1 MGKKKKVGKERIDK
15 YYKLAKSAG
24 YRARSAFKLI
34 QIAKKYN
41 IFKNANILIDLCAAP
56 GGWLQVAYKNMSKSS
71 TIIGVDL
78 MPIRKIDNNVITI
91 KSDIT
96 SVECIRKIKDI
107 IKYEKADV
115 ILNDGAPNVGTTYS
129 YDSFNQ
135 NILVLSSIKLA
146 YKFLTRGGIFITKV
160 FRNEEYV
167 SLIWVLEKLFTEVK
181 HIKPR
186 SSREISSEIYLIG
199 LNFLGNKID
208 KKYFDYTY
216 IFSSQFRKDE
226 NKLPNSHSK
235 GKGND
240 ESENDSSENDSDSNT
255 AKQKAKKKKGL
266 SSILKEK
273 KKKNRQGYEEGDD
286 YRITNITDFINND
299 NYVDLLIKSNKFIFD
314 KNYENSPSLLIKNTY
329 EAIYTNKSTNNE
341 IFNLCKDL
349 KVLGKSDL
357 FHLIKWRYKIKKS
370 VTKLLMDSKE
380 KTKQDVNDEE
390 ENTNTTF
397 AISKEESPVSA
408 EKINTKST
416 VCDDKSDELSNSS
429 DEESGNE
436 SINEFSKYIDKK
448 EKKLKKKKEKKLKK
462 ELEKKKINKPL
473 KIDYD
478 ENDIHFSKDML
489 NLLNKQKFTD
499 HLNILNSSKSNN
511 KLDINEENFSA
522 SDEENDEDQ
531 IYDEIDEDDELG
543 RLEYLVDLDYKQQK
557 IKENKKNDENKDEK
571 LTRRKRAMDFKNEEL
586 MKIQKIMELKNE
598 ELMMKKKLNEYL
610 SEDEDDS
617 DISSDEDEM
626 EENDNDSLE
635 TNHDT
640 QTDKYEDAINQ
651 NEHIKKIVDK
661 ILMIRKNLKEKE
673 PEDESP
679 TSTNRFFDQ
688 KIFSNIFNQLN
699 NDENGEDAEHA
710 ENSEEGDE
718 EDAEEEEESSDEI
731 KEVSAKN
738 LPKIPLPA
746 KLAKKEKN
754 KKLREKYGNNETKI
768 KNASF
773 SIVKTDTNNSEHVNK
788 YFSNLIKDDDEL
800 AFIKYVGE
808 KLIHKKSRMDLI
820 DDSFNRHSY
829 LEDEDTLPEWFVE
842 EEKIYRRPVIP
853 IDKTVL
859 DQYKS
864 KINRITK
871 MPIKKVI
878 EAKMRNKK
886 REITK
891 MKKLEA
897 KIGRIEKDEDDP
909 FLKQRAIANV
919 LKKNKSEKKRE
930 KSYVVCTGK
939 GSKMAKKNKKGGKT
953 MVKFVD
959 KRLKKDKKAK
969 KRIEK
974 KKKNMT
980 RVKYSKSRPFKFKK
994 FF

>member
-34 QIAKKYN
+34 QIARKYN

-56 GGWLQVAYKNMSKSS
+56 GGWLQVAYKNMNKNS

-78 MPIRKIDNNVITI
+78 VPIRKIDNNVITI

-96 SVECIRKIKDI
+96 SAECIKKIKDI

-146 YKFLTRGGIFITKV
+146 YKFLTKGGIFITKV

-167 SLIWVLEKLFTEVK
+167 SLIWVLEKLFGEVK

-208 KKYFDYTY
+208 KKYFDFTY
-216 IFSSQFRKDE
+216 IFSNQFRKDE
-226 NKLPNSHSK
+226 NKLSNIHSK
-235 GKGND
+235 NETEED
-240 ESENDSSENDSDSNT
+240 SENDISGNDTDNNT
-255 AKQKAKKKKGL
+255 SKHKTKKKKGL
-266 SSILKEK
+266 NTILKEK

-286 YRITNITDFINND
+286 YRTADISDFINSD

-314 KNYENSPSLLIKNTY
+314 KNYEKSLDLLIKNTY

-357 FHLIKWRYKIKKS
+357 FNLIKWRYKIKKS
-370 VTKLLMDSKE
+370 VMKMLTSNEE
-380 KTKQDVNDEE
+380 KTKQLVNNDD
-390 ENTNTTF
+390 ENTNQTTF
-397 AISKEESPVSA
+397 EISKEENPINA
-408 EKINTKST
+408 ETINTKST
-416 VCDDKSDELSNSS
+416 VCEDNLEELSNSS
-429 DEESGNE
+429 NEGSENE
-436 SINEFSKYIDKK
+436 SINEFSKYIEKK
-448 EKKLKKKKEKKLKK
+448 EKKEKKKKEKKLKK

-478 ENDIHFSKDML
+478 ENDIHFNKDML
-489 NLLNKQKFTD
+489 NLLNKQNFKD
-499 HLNILNSSKSNN
+499 HLNILNNN
-511 KLDINEENFSA
+511 KNNNNLHISEDDFSA
-522 SDEENDEDQ
+522 SDEENRENFEDQ
-531 IYDEIDEDDELG
+531 NNDNDELE

-557 IKENKKNDENKDEK
+557 IKENKKKNENKDEK
-571 LTRRKRAMDFKNEEL
+571 STRRKRAMDYKNEEL

-610 SEDEDDS
+610 SDDEATESNASDSFDEDN
-617 DISSDEDEM
+617 M
-626 EENDNDSLE
+626 KGNDNVE
-635 TNHDT
+635 TDQDIQNN
-640 QTDKYEDAINQ
+640 KYEDVLNQ
-651 NEHIKKIVDK
+651 NKHIKKIVDK
-661 ILMIRKNLKEKE
+661 IIMIRKNLKERE
-673 PEDESP
+673 PEDESQTG
-679 TSTNRFFDQ
+679 TSRFFDQ

-699 NDENGEDAEHA
+699 NDEEGED
-710 ENSEEGDE
+710 ENSEND
-718 EDAEEEEESSDEI
+718 I
-731 KEVSAKN
+731 KEINAKS

-773 SIVKTDTNNSEHVNK
+773 SIVKTDTNNSENVNE

-829 LEDEDTLPEWFVE
+829 LEDENTLPDWFVE
-842 EEKIYRRPVIP
+842 DEKKYRKPVIP

-859 DQYKS
+859 DQYKN

-897 KIGRIEKDEDDP
+897 KIGKIEKDEDDP

-974 KKKNMT
+974 KKKNIS

-994 FF
+994 NF

>member
-56 GGWLQVAYKNMSKSS
+56 GGWLQVAYKNMNKNS

-167 SLIWVLEKLFTEVK
+167 SLIWVLEKLFGDVK

-186 SSREISSEIYLIG
+186 SSREISSEIYLIA

-216 IFSSQFRKDE
+216 IFSNQFRKDE
-226 NKLPNSHSK
+226 NKLPNSQSK

-240 ESENDSSENDSDSNT
+240 ELENDSNESDSDSNT
-255 AKQKAKKKKGL
+255 AKQKIKKKKGL

-286 YRITNITDFINND
+286 YRTADIADFINSD
-299 NYVDLLIKSNKFIFD
+299 NYVDLLIKSNKFTFD
-314 KNYENSPSLLIKNTY
+314 KNYENSSDLLVQNTY

-370 VTKLLMDSKE
+370 VTKMLADNKE
-380 KTKQDVNDEE
+380 KTKQVINNDE

-397 AISKEESPVSA
+397 AISKEESPISE

-429 DEESGNE
+429 DDESGNE
-436 SINEFSKYIDKK
+436 SIDEFSKYIDKK

-478 ENDIHFSKDML
+478 ENEIHFSKDML
-489 NLLNKQKFTD
+489 SLLNKQKFTD
-499 HLNILNSSKSNN
+499 HLNILNSNKSNN
-511 KLDINEENFSA
+511 KLDINEDNFSA
-522 SDEENDEDQ
+522 SDEEDEKNKFDE
-531 IYDEIDEDDELG
+531 EIDEEISEDDELG

-557 IKENKKNDENKDEK
+557 IKENTKNNENKDEK
-571 LTRRKRAMDFKNEEL
+571 QTRRKRAMDYKNEEL

-610 SEDEDDS
+610 SDDEDDS
-617 DISSDEDEM
+617 DISSDEDEI

-635 TNHDT
+635 TNQDAPN
-640 QTDKYEDAINQ
+640 DKYENVINQ

-688 KIFSNIFNQLN
+688 KIFSNIFSQLN
-699 NDENGEDAEHA
+699 NDEDAENGENV
-710 ENSEEGDE
+710 ENSEEDE
-718 EDAEEEEESSDEI
+718 ESDNSDI
-731 KEVSAKN
+731 KEVNTKN

-773 SIVKTDTNNSEHVNK
+773 SIVKTDTNNSEHINN

-800 AFIKYVGE
+800 AFIKYIGE

-820 DDSFNRHSY
+820 DDSFNKHSY

-842 EEKIYRRPVIP
+842 EEKKYRRPVIP

-974 KKKNMT
+974 KKKNMS

>member
-56 GGWLQVAYKNMSKSS
+56 GGWLQVAYKNMNKNS

-167 SLIWVLEKLFTEVK
+167 SLIWVLEKLFGEVK

-186 SSREISSEIYLIG
+186 SSREISSEIYLIA

-216 IFSSQFRKDE
+216 IFSNQFRKDE
-226 NKLPNSHSK
+226 NKLSNSHSK

-240 ESENDSSENDSDSNT
+240 ESENDSSESDSDSNT
-255 AKQKAKKKKGL
+255 AKQKIKKKKGL

-286 YRITNITDFINND
+286 YRTADITDFINSD

-314 KNYENSPSLLIKNTY
+314 KNYENSSDLLIKNTY

-370 VTKLLMDSKE
+370 VTKMLADNKE
-380 KTKQDVNDEE
+380 KTKQVVNNEE

-397 AISKEESPVSA
+397 AISKEESPISA
-408 EKINTKST
+408 DKMNTKST

-436 SINEFSKYIDKK
+436 SIDEFSKYIDKK
-448 EKKLKKKKEKKLKK
+448 ERKLKKKKEKKLKK

-478 ENDIHFSKDML
+478 DNEIHFSKDML
-489 NLLNKQKFTD
+489 SLLNKQKFTD
-499 HLNILNSSKSNN
+499 HLNILNSNKSNN
-511 KLDINEENFSA
+511 KLDINEDNFSA
-522 SDEENDEDQ
+522 SDGENEEDKFDE
-531 IYDEIDEDDELG
+531 EIDEDDELG

-557 IKENKKNDENKDEK
+557 IKESKKNNENKDEK
-571 LTRRKRAMDFKNEEL
+571 QTRRKRAMDYKNEEL

-610 SEDEDDS
+610 SDDEDDS
-617 DISSDEDEM
+617 DVTSDENEM
-626 EENDNDSLE
+626 EKDDNDSLG
-635 TNHDT
+635 TNQDAPN
-640 QTDKYEDAINQ
+640 DKYENVINQ

-673 PEDESP
+673 QEDESP

-699 NDENGEDAEHA
+699 NDENGEDAENV
-710 ENSEEGDE
+710 ENSEEDE
-718 EDAEEEEESSDEI
+718 ESNDSDI
-731 KEVSAKN
+731 KEMNTKK

-768 KNASF
+768 KNVSF
-773 SIVKTDTNNSEHVNK
+773 SIVKTDTNNSEHINN
-788 YFSNLIKDDDEL
+788 YFSDLIKDDDEL
-800 AFIKYVGE
+800 AFIKYIGE

-842 EEKIYRRPVIP
+842 EEKKYRKPVIP

-886 REITK
+886 REIAK

-969 KRIEK
+969 RRIEK

>member
-56 GGWLQVAYKNMSKSS
+56 GGWLQVAYKNMNKNS

-96 SVECIRKIKDI
+96 SIECIRKIKDI

-216 IFSSQFRKDE
+216 IFSNQFRKDE
-226 NKLPNSHSK
+226 NKLSDSRSK

-240 ESENDSSENDSDSNT
+240 ELENDSSESDSDSNT
-255 AKQKAKKKKGL
+255 TKQKVKKKKGL

-286 YRITNITDFINND
+286 YRTANITDFINSD
-299 NYVDLLIKSNKFIFD
+299 NYVELLIKSNKFTFD
-314 KNYENSPSLLIKNTY
+314 KNYKNSSDLLIKNTY

-370 VTKLLMDSKE
+370 VTKMLVNNGEETQQLL
-380 KTKQDVNDEE
+380 NNEE
-390 ENTNTTF
+390 EKTNTTF
-397 AISKEESPVSA
+397 AISKEESTISP
-408 EKINTKST
+408 EKMNTKST
-416 VCDDKSDELSNSS
+416 VCDDKSEDELSNSS

-448 EKKLKKKKEKKLKK
+448 EKKLKKKKLKKLKK

-478 ENDIHFSKDML
+478 ENEIHFSKDML

-522 SDEENDEDQ
+522 SDEENEEDK
-531 IYDEIDEDDELG
+531 IDDDDELG

-557 IKENKKNDENKDEK
+557 IKENQKNNENKDEK
-571 LTRRKRAMDFKNEEL
+571 LTRRKRAMDYKNEEL

-598 ELMMKKKLNEYL
+598 ELMMKKKLKEYL
-610 SEDEDDS
+610 SDDEDDT
-617 DISSDEDEM
+617 SDEDGM
-626 EENDNDSLE
+626 EENDNDSLG
-635 TNHDT
+635 TNQDASN
-640 QTDKYEDAINQ
+640 DKYENAINQ

-688 KIFSNIFNQLN
+688 KIFSNIFSQLN
-699 NDENGEDAEHA
+699 NDENGEDV
-710 ENSEEGDE
+710 END
-718 EDAEEEEESSDEI
+718 EDAEEDEESNDSDI
-731 KEVSAKN
+731 KEANTKN

-773 SIVKTDTNNSEHVNK
+773 SIVKTDTNNSEHINN
-788 YFSNLIKDDDEL
+788 YFSNLVKDDDEL
-800 AFIKYVGE
+800 AFIKYIGE

-842 EEKIYRRPVIP
+842 EEKKYRKPVIP

-953 MVKFVD
+953 MIKFVD